1 MLTCCVD
8 KTLKTVLILRNDYA
22 GSSSKFFNRTWTQ
35 YQQGFGSPTALYWI
49 GLDNLYQ
56 LTREN
61 CQVRFDLQGTGNTWY
76 YAQYSSILVG
86 DSSTNYTL
94 TIGGVSGNIGY
105 FGMTYHN
112 GQQFSTYD
120 ADHDGWVGGNCARM
134 YGGGF
139 WFNNGCNGS
148 HITTSTTSG
157 DFMWY
162 VNGVMSL
169 KTVKVSLLC

>member
-22 GSSSKFFNRTWTQ
+22 GSIFRVLQ
-35 YQQGFGSPTALYWI
+35 PYFGSISTRVWKSYSPVLDWI
-49 GLDNLYQ
+49 GQIVPADS
-56 LTREN
+56 RELPSF
-61 CQVRFDLQGTGNTWY
+61 VSIFRALVALGTMP
-76 YAQYSSILVG
+76 SIPVFLVG

-105 FGMTYHN
+105 SGMTYHN

-139 WFNNGCNGS
+139 WFNNNGRIMV
-148 HITTSTTSG
+148 HT
-157 DFMWY
+157 
-162 VNGVMSL
+162 
-169 KTVKVSLLC
+169 